1 MPELIQPRFI
11 GGEFSV
17 HFTPAAWQTATS
29 LSWTDFQRVQSA
41 LHELAAAQGWV
52 QTGRFSTAEGRGEID
67 PELAAT
73 VGKYRVVFEID
84 AGQQRLVVSAI
95 RRVE

>member
-17 HFTPAAWQTATS
+17 HFTPAAWQSATA
-29 LSWTDFQRVQSA
+29 LSWSDFQRVQSA

-52 QTGRFSTAEGRGEID
+52 QTGRFSTAAGREEID

-73 VGKYRVVFEID
+73 IGDYRVAFEID
-84 AGQQRLVVSAI
+84 AEQRRLVVTAI
-95 RRVE
+95 AQR